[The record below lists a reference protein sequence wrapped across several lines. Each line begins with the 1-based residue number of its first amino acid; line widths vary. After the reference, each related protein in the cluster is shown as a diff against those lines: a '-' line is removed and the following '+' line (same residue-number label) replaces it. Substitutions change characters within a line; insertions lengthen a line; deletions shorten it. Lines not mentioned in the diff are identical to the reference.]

1 MKKCLTVLLVI
12 AVMFTFSFGSA
23 FAATDP
29 DTVDQLKAY
38 AAEQAQQYYSMLET
52 EGQTYLGS
60 LDFDVDDYL
69 IEGAGDDYVHSDFK
83 GIVSKGLIETAVSN
97 FVVNAKT
104 AFSEAI
110 AKIDYDAND
119 TEAKVLSAVKTA
131 YDNIVATYTDEN
143 ILKNQWLN
151 NFLSDQLKL
160 DQDAALAVVSGYD
173 PADYS
178 NDIDEWS
185 ITVEPNKEVAD
196 GSNYTFQTATGL
208 TETKTLTA
216 REYVTSV
223 IDTLTVAV
231 STEATGGDSGKVKRI
246 NAIRTAASIAEDILK
261 GHKRTAS
268 EDYYIEAVPTSAEL
282 EADTSVDEAKAS
294 AITKMKAA
302 LAYKQI
308 ELLDDLQDKIDDLNE
323 KASLTSTERK
333 TLASLNKAKSE
344 LAAQFAAAEEV
355 FTARINYCDTT
366 SAVKALLGS
375 DAVSDT
381 ILYEIDRYNVDS
393 DDLASDTNASLDRY
407 IELTDWVDDIN
418 DEAALRSEQ
427 KDVNGQPYYDAD
439 VLAENLAAAV
449 RYLYTDNEGA
459 GNATYSGAL
468 AKLDTGMEAALIN
481 AKIEYIKFITGEST
495 KLVPLDSKGKKVTT
509 VWNKATASASV
520 SGTVD
525 VFGGATYAAKS
536 TKMYD
541 TAQKEALTTLV
552 NETKAAIQS
561 AASIADI
568 KTIFAEAHDKYTA
581 IPTTTDHYN
590 DWKAAG
596 KIGLAYKAADYD
608 AELIAYA
615 NYFLKKAEELSTK
628 NNYPTTLR
636 TAEGILTEVAY
647 PVMYEAYTAEELA
660 DKVTEAK
667 AAIDSIMTTKEIN
680 AEKTNVEAMIE
691 ALPKT
696 IALTDK
702 DAITAA
708 ADARDD
714 YMDIPGATTPVNNTV
729 LDNAIKAYEKLA
741 AEELDDA
748 FKALDDK
755 KITTGDEAAVEALRA
770 LYDAYDAFCESYYDD
785 LSGKPK
791 RTATTIDTPAT
802 KGIYDATSVQKIEG
816 ELSDAKVA
824 AVIELM
830 VKLPV
835 NPTAAERAQVEAARA
850 AYEALSLEEKAR
862 IVETLAYDNL
872 IDAEEYLGISSDDFV
887 KAYLQDLSIVAR
899 SVKTASGNIKVTIN
913 ADVQPILDAGYTVE
927 YKFYRSTKPR
937 SNYGTAR
944 MIKTENVYTNT
955 TGTKGVRYYYKAM
968 IQVKDADGNI
978 VATTPLSQC
987 KYACRVK

>member
-38 AAEQAQQYYSMLET
+38 AAKQAQRYYSMLET

-69 IEGAGDDYVHSDFK
+69 IEGAVDGSVHSGFK

-119 TEAKVLSAVKTA
+119 TEAKVLSAVKAA
-131 YDNIVATYTDEN
+131 YDTIVATYTDEN

-185 ITVEPNKEVAD
+185 ITVDPTKEVAT
-196 GSNYTFQTATGL
+196 GSKYTFQTATGL
-208 TETKTLTA
+208 TEAKTLTA

-231 STEATGGDSGKVKRI
+231 STEATGGDSGKVNRI
-246 NAIRTAASIAEDILK
+246 KAIRTAASIAEDILK
-261 GHKRTAS
+261 GHKRTTS
-268 EDYYIEAVPTSAEL
+268 ENYYIEAVPTSAEL

-308 ELLDDLQDKIDDLNE
+308 ELLDGLQDKIDDLNE

-333 TLASLNKAKSE
+333 TLDSLNKAKSE

-375 DAVSDT
+375 DTASDT

-407 IELTDWVDDIN
+407 IKLTDWVDDIN

-459 GNATYSGAL
+459 DNATYSGAL

-495 KLVPLDSKGKKVTT
+495 RLVPLDSKGKKVNT

-520 SGTVD
+520 SGTVT
-525 VFGGATYAAKS
+525 VFGGVTYTAKS

-581 IPTTTDHYN
+581 IPTTADHYN

-628 NNYPTTLR
+628 NNYPTILQ
-636 TAEGILTEVAY
+636 TAAGILTEVAY

-680 AEKTNVEAMIE
+680 AEKTNVEATIE

-785 LSGKPK
+785 LSGNPN

-802 KGIYDATSVQKIEG
+802 NGIYDATSVQKIEG

-824 AVIELM
+824 AVRELM

-862 IVETLAYDNL
+862 IVGTLAYDNL